1 MISIHNPGFQ
11 TDIGEWGGTNVK
23 SCTPVC
29 KESSVC

>member
-23 SCTPVC
+23 SCTQVW
-29 KESSVC
+29 KESSVW

>member
-11 TDIGEWGGTNVK
+11 SDIGKWDSTNVK

-29 KESSVC
+29 KESSVW

>member
-11 TDIGEWGGTNVK
+11 TDIGEWDGTDVK

-29 KESSVC
+29 EETGVW